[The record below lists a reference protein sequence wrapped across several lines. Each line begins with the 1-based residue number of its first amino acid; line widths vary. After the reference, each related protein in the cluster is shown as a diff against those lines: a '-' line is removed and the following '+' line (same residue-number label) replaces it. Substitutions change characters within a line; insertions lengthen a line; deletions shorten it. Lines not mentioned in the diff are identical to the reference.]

1 MCKHWTGFK
10 NSILQFSHMNNEHED
25 CDYSKSDNFKKFSVV
40 AQMILASYKK
50 YVHNNHIMAN
60 KIEEIYILKFNSK
73 FIHSNLCFCTT
84 AQQYAL

>member
-1 MCKHWTGFK
+1 
-10 NSILQFSHMNNEHED
+10 
-25 CDYSKSDNFKKFSVV
+25 
-40 AQMILASYKK
+40 MILASYKK